1 MKTKRMLLAMVALAA
16 LLPFGVASVDAAT
29 VTAPATNAASESA
42 TPFDRAID
50 LYLQQSVAAGRLA
63 AGDALV
69 AREQLQIQF
78 GTLTRAEQAKIL
90 AATRNIDTPESV
102 QAVIGAM
109 QAAALEDAKAA
120 MATVQAAG
128 ARDTNARAQG
138 LAPKLGGD
146 GDAVFLSTVGPC
158 RIYDTRNGPGQLPG
172 TAARQVY
179 ALSIL
184 NGYNFGLDQGGTG
197 VTGSGNCAPMA
208 FFGVRPVSVVAI
220 VTVINPVTSG
230 ALQAWNGGTTL
241 IVGGAVLAW
250 NPGDRGSN
258 TTVIPMDRSIA
269 AYPGSGAKRDFGV
282 YNNSGGPIDVIID
295 VVGYFIENQATAL
308 DCTNEF
314 NPSVSIPANSS
325 VLDTPPSCPAGY
337 SPTAAVTSLGPG
349 LYTSTLNVAGCR
361 MGNLTGGA
369 LFGACGVRCCRVPG
383 R

>member
-1 MKTKRMLLAMVALAA
+1 MKTKRMLLAIGALAA
-16 LLPFGVASVDAAT
+16 LLPFGVASVDAAK
-29 VTAPATNAASESA
+29 VTSPETNAASGFA

-50 LYLQQSVAAGRLA
+50 LYVQQSVAAGRLA
-63 AGDALV
+63 ASDALV

-90 AATRNIDTPESV
+90 SAARSLDTPESV
-102 QAVIGAM
+102 QAAVGALH
-109 QAAALEDAKAA
+109 AAAIAEAKAA
-120 MATVQAAG
+120 QDSMHEAG
-128 ARDTNARAQG
+128 DPNARAQG
-138 LAPKLGGD
+138 LVPKLGGD
-146 GDAVFLSTVGPC
+146 GDAVFLATVGPC

-172 TAARQVY
+172 TAARQIW

-184 NGYNFGLDQGGTG
+184 NGYNFAIDQGGTG
-197 VTGSGNCAPMA
+197 VTGAGNCQPMA
-208 FFGVRPVSVVAI
+208 FFTTRPVSVVAI

-269 AYPGSGAKRDFGV
+269 AFPGSGGKRDFGV

-295 VVGYFIENQATAL
+295 VVGYFIVNQATAL
-308 DCTNEF
+308 DCTQEF
-314 NPSVSIPANSS
+314 SPSVNIPANSS
-325 VLDTPPSCPAGY
+325 VLENTPACAAGY
-337 SPTAAVTSLGPG
+337 TATAAVTSLGPG
-349 LYTSTLNVAGCR
+349 TYTSTLNVFGCR
-361 MGNLTGGA
+361 LGNLTGGV
-369 LFGACGVRCCRVPG
+369 LSGSCGIRCCRVPG

>member
-1 MKTKRMLLAMVALAA
+1 MNMRTKRMLLAIGALAA
-16 LLPFGVASVDAAT
+16 LLPFGVASVDAAA
-29 VTAPATNAASESA
+29 VTSPATNAAAGFA

-50 LYLQQSVAAGRLA
+50 PYVQQSVAAGRLA

-78 GTLTRAEQAKIL
+78 GTLTRAEQARIL
-90 AATRNIDTPESV
+90 SAARSLDTLESV
-102 QAVIGAM
+102 QAAVGALH
-109 QAAALEDAKAA
+109 AAAIAEARAA
-120 MATVQAAG
+120 QDSMDTAG
-128 ARDTNARAQG
+128 DPNARAQG
-138 LAPKLGGD
+138 LVPKLGGD
-146 GDAVFLSTVGPC
+146 GDSVFLSTVGPC

-172 TAARQVY
+172 TAARQIW

-184 NGYNFGLDQGGTG
+184 NGYNFAIDQGGTG
-197 VTGSGNCAPMA
+197 VTGAGNCQPMA
-208 FFGVRPVSVVAI
+208 FFATRPVSVVAI

-269 AYPGSGAKRDFGV
+269 AYAGSGAKRDFGI

-295 VVGYFIENQATAL
+295 VVGYFIENNATAL
-308 DCTNEF
+308 DCTEVFDAGN
-314 NPSVSIPANSS
+314 NVPANGSLF
-325 VLDTPPSCPAGY
+325 VNTPACPAGY
-337 SPTAAVTSLGPG
+337 ANVTGLTSLGPG
-349 LYTSTLNVAGCR
+349 LYTSTLHRNGCR
-361 MGNLTGGA
+361 IGNLTGGA
-369 LFGACGVRCCRVPG
+369 LIGFCGISCCRVPG